1 MKLVSK
7 AYGSTSDYYRTHM
20 VVLRVIFPYSYV
32 TTVTEIEQFTLGKLF
47 GEIGGQAGL
56 FLGASLYTLIEILYF
71 IIYSVAKRIMNLKTE
86 WLSAE

>member
-1 MKLVSK
+1 
-7 AYGSTSDYYRTHM
+7 M